1 MSPVP
6 VALSIVGAA
15 VILEIIASWRWTPS
29 YFRFGIPIFI
39 RRMERAGGVAG
50 VSIEPLEKS
59 SRTATGPPFAFRQLG
74 PDLIAFRERGF
85 NGYVPLM
92 RGVIMSKVEEPFV
105 VVAGLV
111 NWSAIVAAIVLLAF
125 LRRGVADIAPYFL
138 GALAVLYFIQ
148 GVRFYRVASAL
159 RGAAHAEEKVAGA

>member
-1 MSPVP
+1 MSPMVL
-6 VALSIVGAA
+6 ALSIVGAS

-50 VSIEPLEKS
+50 VSIALLEKS
-59 SRTATGPPFAFRQLG
+59 STTATAPPFAFRQLG

-92 RGVIMSKVEEPFV
+92 RGAIMSRVEEPFV
-105 VVAGLV
+105 VVAGFV
-111 NWSAIVAAIVLLAF
+111 NWSAIVVAIVLLAF
-125 LRRGVADIAPYFL
+125 LRRGVADVAPYFF
-138 GALAVLYFIQ
+138 GVLAILYFIQ
-148 GVRFYRVASAL
+148 GVRFYFVASAL
-159 RGAAHAEEKVAGA
+159 RGPAKAEEKVSGT

>member
-1 MSPVP
+1 MSPLLLP
-6 VALSIVGAA
+6 LSIVGAA
-15 VILEIIASWRWTPS
+15 VILEIIVSWRWTPS

-39 RRMERAGGVAG
+39 RRMERSGGVAG

-59 SRTATGPPFAFRQLG
+59 SRTATGPPFTFRQLG

-92 RGVIMSKVEEPFV
+92 RGAIMSKVEEPFV
-105 VVAGLV
+105 VVTGLV
-111 NWSAIVAAIVLLAF
+111 NWSAVVIAIVLIAF
-125 LRRGVADIAPYFL
+125 LRRGVADVAPYFL
-138 GALAVLYFIQ
+138 GALAILYLIQ

-159 RGAAHAEEKVAGA
+159 RGPAHSEEKVAGA

>member
-1 MSPVP
+1 MSPLFL
-6 VALSIVGAA
+6 ALGIVGAS
-15 VILEIIASWRWTPS
+15 VILEMIVSWRWTPS

-39 RRMERAGGVAG
+39 RRIERAGGVAA

-74 PDLIAFRERGF
+74 PDLIGFRERGF

-92 RGVIMSKVEEPFV
+92 RGVIMSRLEEPFV

-111 NWSAIVAAIVLLAF
+111 NWSAIVVAIVLIAF
-125 LRRGVADIAPYFL
+125 LQRGVADVAPYLL
-138 GALAVLYFIQ
+138 GALAILYFIQ

-159 RGAAHAEEKVAGA
+159 RGPAHAEEKVAGA

>member
-1 MSPVP
+1 MSPLVL
-6 VALSIVGAA
+6 ALSIVGAA
-15 VILEIIASWRWTPS
+15 VILEIMVSWRWTPS

-39 RRMERAGGVAG
+39 RRMERAGGVAS

-59 SRTATGPPFAFRQLG
+59 SRSATGPPFTFRQLG
-74 PDLIAFRERGF
+74 PDLIAFRERGL

-92 RGVIMSKVEEPFV
+92 RGVITSKVEEPFV

-111 NWSAIVAAIVLLAF
+111 NWSAVVIAIVLIAF
-125 LRRGVADIAPYFL
+125 LRRGVADVAHYFL
-138 GALAVLYFIQ
+138 GALAILYLIQ

-159 RGAAHAEEKVAGA
+159 RGPAHSEEKVAGA

>member
-1 MSPVP
+1 MSPMVL
-6 VALSIVGAA
+6 ALSIVGAA
-15 VILEIIASWRWTPS
+15 VILEIIISWRWTPS

-50 VSIEPLEKS
+50 VSIAPLEKS
-59 SRTATGPPFAFRQLG
+59 STTATGPPFAFRQLG

-92 RGVIMSKVEEPFV
+92 RGAIMSRVEEPFV
-105 VVAGLV
+105 VVAGFV
-111 NWSAIVAAIVLLAF
+111 NWSAIVVAIVLLAF

-138 GALAVLYFIQ
+138 GALAILYLIQ

-159 RGAAHAEEKVAGA
+159 RGPAKAEEKVSST